1 MSPPVSVIVPFYG
14 DELPRLQ
21 RLLDSLAQQ
30 DYPGPVELIVVD
42 NNEQVRVPAT
52 AVNGRLLHEPE
63 PGSYVARNAALK
75 AATGE
80 IVAFTDSD
88 CVCTPQ
94 WLSRGVT
101 ALLRDPG
108 VGVVGGGVLPLTA
121 GRSGPSL
128 TERYD
133 AFFHM
138 RQAHYVTNMGF
149 AATANCLARR
159 TLFDEVGHFDTR
171 FRSGGDRAWCGKVL
185 DAGYRL
191 AFCAEA
197 AVLHDAR
204 RLDGLVLKSRRLA
217 GQEWSRAR
225 TAGGGLRTALRS
237 ELKIYSMR
245 IRRLVD
251 TREPVTLPD
260 RVAFGAISLL
270 LQSVRLA
277 ELVRIRT
284 TGGSPER
291 R

>member
-14 DELPRLQ
+14 RELQRLQ
-21 RLLDSLAQQ
+21 RLLDSLGRQ

-42 NNEQVRVPAT
+42 NNEQPLVPAT
-52 AVNGRLLHEPE
+52 AVSGRLLHEPE
-63 PGSYVARNAALK
+63 PGSYVARNTALRE
-75 AATGE
+75 ATGE

-94 WLSRGVT
+94 WLSRGV
-101 ALLRDPG
+101 AELLRDPA
-108 VGVVGGGVLPLTA
+108 VGVVGGGVLPLTS
-121 GRSGPSL
+121 GSGGPSL

-138 RQAHYVTNMGF
+138 RQAHYVTSMGF

-159 TLFDEVGHFDTR
+159 SLFDQVGHFDTR

-185 DAGYRL
+185 EAGYRL
-191 AFCAEA
+191 AYCAEA

-204 RLDGLVLKSRRLA
+204 QLDGLVLKSRRLA

-237 ELKIYSMR
+237 DLRIYAMR
-245 IRRLVD
+245 LRRLVD
-251 TREPVTLPD
+251 TGEPASLSD
-260 RVAFGAISLL
+260 RVAFGTLSLL
-270 LQSVRLA
+270 LQTVRVA
-277 ELVRIRT
+277 ELVRIRV

>member
-1 MSPPVSVIVPFYG
+1 MNPTVSVIVPFFG
-14 DELPRLQ
+14 DELRRLQ

-42 NNEQVRVPAT
+42 NNERPLVPA
-52 AVNGRLLHEPE
+52 AAIRGRLLHEPE
-63 PGSYVARNAALK
+63 PGSYVARNTALRV
-75 AATGE
+75 ASGE

-94 WLSRGVT
+94 WLSRGV
-101 ALLRDPG
+101 AELLRSPA

-121 GRSGPSL
+121 GGSGPSL

-149 AATANCLARR
+149 AATANCITRR
-159 TLFDEVGHFDTR
+159 SLFDEVGNFDTR

-185 DAGYRL
+185 EAGYTL
-191 AFCAEA
+191 AYCAEA

-225 TAGGGLRTALRS
+225 TGGAGFRAALRS
-237 ELKIYSMR
+237 DLRIYSLR

-251 TREPVTLPD
+251 AREPATLPD
-260 RVAFGAISLL
+260 RLAFGAISLM
-270 LQSVRLA
+270 LQTVRVA
-277 ELVRIRT
+277 ELVRIRV